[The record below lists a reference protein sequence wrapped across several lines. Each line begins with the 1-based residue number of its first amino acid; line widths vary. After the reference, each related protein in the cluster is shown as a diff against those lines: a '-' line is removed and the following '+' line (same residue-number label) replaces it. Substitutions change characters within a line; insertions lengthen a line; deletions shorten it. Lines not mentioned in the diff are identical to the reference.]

1 MPLTPCKSC
10 KKEVAHNAKTCPHC
24 GVSNPG
30 VTARQTLFGFL
41 GLAAIVGVLVVSC
54 GDSEEEKQA
63 AKQAAETADAAC
75 MQDLQCIGNKGTI
88 TAGVYCPE
96 HIEKLAKNSAK
107 WTDGALEPK
116 FSRFRWKDKEAGIVT
131 HLGDKVQFQN
141 GFGAYINM
149 IYSCDL
155 DMKQGQGVVVG
166 VDAAEGRL

>member
-1 MPLTPCKSC
+1 MSLVPCKSC

-24 GVSNPG
+24 GVKDPG
-30 VTARQTLFGFL
+30 ITGKQMLIGFAV
-41 GLAAIVGVLVVSC
+41 LAAVVAVLAVSC
-54 GDSEEEKQA
+54 GSSEEETKA
-63 AKQAAETADAAC
+63 ADAAC
-75 MQDLQCIGNKGTI
+75 MQDLECIGNKGTI
-88 TAGVYCPE
+88 TAGVYCTD

>member
-1 MPLTPCKSC
+1 MSLVPCKSC

-24 GVSNPG
+24 GVKDPG
-30 VTARQTLFGFL
+30 ITGKQMFIGFAV
-41 GLAAIVGVLVVSC
+41 LAAVVAVLAVSC
-54 GDSEEEKQA
+54 GSSEEETKA
-63 AKQAAETADAAC
+63 ADAAC
-75 MQDLQCIGNKGTI
+75 MKDLECIGNKGTV
-88 TAGVYCPE
+88 TAGVYCTE

-141 GFGAYINM
+141 GFGAHINM

-166 VDAAEGRL
+166 VDAAEGKL

>member
-24 GVSNPG
+24 GVKDPG
-30 VTARQTLFGFL
+30 ITGKQMFMGFAV
-41 GLAAIVGVLVVSC
+41 LAAVVAVLAVSC
-54 GDSEEEKQA
+54 GSSEEETKA
-63 AKQAAETADAAC
+63 TDAAC
-75 MQDLQCIGNKGTI
+75 MQDLECIGNKGTI
-88 TAGVYCPE
+88 AAGVYCPE

>member
-1 MPLTPCKSC
+1 MSLVPCKSC

-24 GVSNPG
+24 GVKDPG
-30 VTARQTLFGFL
+30 ITGKQMLIGFAV
-41 GLAAIVGVLVVSC
+41 LAAVVAVLAVSC
-54 GDSEEEKQA
+54 GSSEEETKA
-63 AKQAAETADAAC
+63 ADAAC
-75 MQDLQCIGNKGTI
+75 MQDLECIGNKGTI

-131 HLGDKVQFQN
+131 HFGDKVQFQN
-141 GFGAYINM
+141 GFGAHINM

-166 VDAAEGRL
+166 VDAAEGKL